1 MLKFLYHTYGT
12 TNVFFWDI
20 CSIASL
26 SLLRPYIGGAIVT
39 PSRGLILHWSFYMSS
54 IVSISSSSSHSLQ
67 QSGPSLPYNEVS
79 YLILQWSFNVYSIIL
94 ERNSKLKG
102 REQVIVL
109 EIFSRYLAIS
119 FHLPSSARFFDESL
133 IAYRL
138 FDLLFYWKIYE
149 TS

>member
-1 MLKFLYHTYGT
+1 MGKKEEIQISSYMGPPSY
-12 TNVFFWDI
+12 NVLLANLRKMMGSTFEKNVKVPISHLRNNQRLFWDI

-54 IVSISSSSSHSLQ
+54 IVSITSSSSHSLQ

-79 YLILQWSFNVYSIIL
+79 YLILQWSFNVYTIIL

-102 REQVIVL
+102 REQVVVL
-109 EIFSRYLAIS
+109 GIFN
-119 FHLPSSARFFDESL
+119 
-133 IAYRL
+133 
-138 FDLLFYWKIYE
+138 
-149 TS
+149 